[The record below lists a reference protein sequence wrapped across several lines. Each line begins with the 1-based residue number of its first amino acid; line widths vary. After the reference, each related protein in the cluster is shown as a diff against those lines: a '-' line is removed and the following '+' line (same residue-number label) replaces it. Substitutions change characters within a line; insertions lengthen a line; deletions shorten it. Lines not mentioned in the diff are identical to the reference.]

1 MGQLE
6 LKTSGQLEETFGSFP
21 QSWCRPKEGAVGR
34 QCYGQA
40 DSDTM
45 SVSEGQREAL
55 QVWGG
60 KGNCDSTSHQ
70 WGLTD
75 TKQGVLLEAFETLY
89 SPFTSQRT

>member
-55 QVWGG
+55 QVWEG
-60 KGNCDSTSHQ
+60 KGNCWVVCHLTPQATSGDS
-70 WGLTD
+70 LTPNR
-75 TKQGVLLEAFETLY
+75 G
-89 SPFTSQRT
+89 SC

>member
-40 DSDTM
+40 DSVTPGQYQK
-45 SVSEGQREAL
+45 VSGRLYRSGEGRAIVTPQATS
-55 QVWGG
+55 G
-60 KGNCDSTSHQ
+60 DS
-70 WGLTD
+70 LTPNR
-75 TKQGVLLEAFETLY
+75 G
-89 SPFTSQRT
+89 SC